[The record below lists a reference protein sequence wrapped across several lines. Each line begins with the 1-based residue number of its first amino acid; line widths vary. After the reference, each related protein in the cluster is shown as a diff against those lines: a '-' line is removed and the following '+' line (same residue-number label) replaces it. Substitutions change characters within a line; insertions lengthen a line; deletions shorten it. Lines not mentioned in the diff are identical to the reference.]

1 MVGSQG
7 GVITEPWKG
16 ISPRLVTVPF
26 LMIGRMTQSVGL
38 FGGIA
43 HPVATALPDPR
54 SVILQSVEPW
64 SNTQLCPLCVRGF
77 AGSLFS
83 CTELSGMNSEPAGAG
98 KKFGDQL
105 DAVFTGA
112 SLPITKP
119 SAGNVEPS
127 EQVAQATSCMPSDSA
142 AVDASS
148 VRHHRA
154 RDIEPVRPSTAE
166 RADIVRVV
174 LIRSELLEAVQGNVA
189 AQQSCIIATPGQAK
203 LIRSLIYDGIK
214 SAHSVRSDVPR
225 HIRRRPEG
233 RAPVGGRSRG
243 AGPRRGSNRPPAAPS
258 GATQG

>member
-1 MVGSQG
+1 M
-7 GVITEPWKG
+7 
-16 ISPRLVTVPF
+16 PF

-54 SVILQSVEPW
+54 SVTLQSVEPW

-83 CTELSGMNSEPAGAG
+83 CTELSGMNSEPAGAV
-98 KKFGDQL
+98 KTFGDQL
-105 DAVFTGA
+105 AAIFTGA

-119 SAGNVEPS
+119 SDGNVEPS

-154 RDIEPVRPSTAE
+154 RDMGPVRLSPTAE

-174 LIRSELLEAVQGNVA
+174 LIRLELLEAVQGNVA
-189 AQQSCIIATPGQAK
+189 TQQSCIIATPGQAK
-203 LIRSLIYDGIK
+203 LIR
-214 SAHSVRSDVPR
+214 
-225 HIRRRPEG
+225 
-233 RAPVGGRSRG
+233 
-243 AGPRRGSNRPPAAPS
+243 
-258 GATQG
+258 